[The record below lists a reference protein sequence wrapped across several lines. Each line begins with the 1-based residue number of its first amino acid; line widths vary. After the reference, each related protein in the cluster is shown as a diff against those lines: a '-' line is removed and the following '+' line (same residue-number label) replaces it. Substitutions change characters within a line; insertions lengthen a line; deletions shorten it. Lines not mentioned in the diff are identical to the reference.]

1 MQTALQDI
9 EGGVNHYGQPVNNLR
24 VADEVD
30 LLAEDPQHLQD
41 ITKAVHQSSN
51 RYRLQITAAKSKTM
65 TIGKHHEQLN
75 VTMDTE
81 ELEQVTEFVYLGG
94 VKTEDAQCTA
104 DIIRR
109 IGLASAMM
117 RKFNKMR

>member
-9 EGGVNHYGQPVNNLR
+9 EGGVNRYGQPVYNLR
-24 VADEVD
+24 FADEVE

-41 ITKAVHQSSN
+41 ITKAVHQSSK
-51 RYRLQITAAKSKTM
+51 RYWLKINAAKSKTM

-75 VTMDTE
+75 VTLDNE
-81 ELEQVTEFVYLGG
+81 ELIQVTEFVYLGG
-94 VKTEDAQCTA
+94 VVTEDAQCTA
-104 DIIRR
+104 DIKQR

>member
-9 EGGVNHYGQPVNNLR
+9 EGGVNRYGQPVNNIR
-24 VADEVD
+24 FADELD

-41 ITKAVHQSSN
+41 ITKAVHQRRN
-51 RYRLQITAAKSKTM
+51 RYRLKINAAKSKTM
-65 TIGKHHEQLN
+65 IIGKHHEQLN
-75 VTMDTE
+75 VTLNNE
-81 ELEQVTEFVYLGG
+81 ELKQVTECVYLGG
-94 VKTEDAQCTA
+94 VATKDAQCTA
-104 DIIRR
+104 DIKQR